1 VKRTRKWTF
10 VAQEATRLAAL
21 GLSPK
26 DIATRLN
33 VDKSSVTRWIKQ
45 GRLAITRNDRKPVRI
60 AAAKKTTPEQ
70 WAIAVRAAY
79 DLDATDEQLVSLAV
93 DALKMSRDLAIGP
106 QARMTAAGRFQALV
120 KQLRLVARAEA
131 APAATPEAPKRQTFA
146 PQRRSNADPRT
157 LLTAVK

>member
-1 VKRTRKWTF
+1 VKRTRKWAF

-33 VDKSSVTRWIKQ
+33 VDKSSVTRWMKQ
-45 GRLAITRNDRKPVRI
+45 GKLAPTRDDRRPVKI
-60 AAAKKTTPEQ
+60 GAAKKTTPEQ
-70 WAIAVRAAY
+70 WAAAVRAAY
-79 DLDATDEQLVSLAV
+79 DLDATDEQLVALAV

-120 KQLRLVARAEA
+120 KQLRLIARAQV
-131 APAATPEAPKRQTFA
+131 APQATPEAPKRQTFE
-146 PQRRSNADPRT
+146 PRHRSTVDPRT